1 MNFFLDTG
9 GMSSKWAGCLIVM
22 VLFSI
27 AGFISV
33 YSLGKVLNFFPVL
46 VSEIEDCLLDL
57 LLDLRGQI

>member
-1 MNFFLDTG
+1 M
-9 GMSSKWAGCLIVM
+9 V

-27 AGFISV
+27 AGFISE

-57 LLDLRGQI
+57 LLDLRGQV